1 MRLIAAILFAAG
13 VTAAAMPAAALDESR
28 VSNAKYIEA
37 ARCQGFAQAGM
48 LGAVDTSS
56 LDAFVREQ
64 AGARDAR
71 TERTARAARRQA
83 QRVDGDM
90 ASTAARGA
98 QMCAAW
104 LNPAQVA
111 RGSGAAAR

>member
-1 MRLIAAILFAAG
+1 MRLIAAVLFAAS
-13 VTAAAMPAAALDESR
+13 VTAAMPAAALDEAR
-28 VSNAKYIEA
+28 ASNAKYVEA
-37 ARCQGFAQAGM
+37 ARCQGLAQAGV

-90 ASTAARGA
+90 ASSAARGA

>member
-1 MRLIAAILFAAG
+1 MRLITAVLFAAG
-13 VTAAAMPAAALDESR
+13 LTAAAMPAAASDRER

-37 ARCQGFAQAGM
+37 TRCQGLAQAGV

-83 QRVDGDM
+83 QRIDGDM
-90 ASTAARGA
+90 ALTASRGA
-98 QMCAAW
+98 QTCAAW